1 MGLRVIVQSER
12 DSAFV
17 ESRIDAFWDDYKL
30 KLDEMS
36 DGEFEKYKATVI
48 SRKLEDFKNLWQE
61 CVCGGPVAG
70 HLRVPIELLGS
81 PLRPLSAQVERD
93 VDQHPRG
100 LVRL

>member
-17 ESRIDAFWDDYKL
+17 ESRIDAFWDEYKT

-36 DGEFEKYKATVI
+36 DEEFEKYKATVI

-61 CVCGGPVAG
+61 CVGE
-70 HLRVPIELLGS
+70 LRCPS
-81 PLRPLSAQVERD
+81 HRRF
-93 VDQHPRG
+93 RG
-100 LVRL
+100 ASG